1 AEAAAVLA
9 SDVPTMEKLWTDDFT
24 VNAPSNRVLKGKNDA
39 IKAVKD
45 GFLDY
50 SSFERDVEAVLVHG
64 DTVILMGHE
73 TVKPKG
79 KAPFAGQTLRRR
91 FTNIWMKRDGRW
103 QLTARQAT
111 IIDRESLCPWC
122 ARADPHRAAAAMVPA
137 RAGRPL
143 RRIQRTIGRKITI
156 VIEGRRLP
164 RQRFRQGTA
173 AYATHYFNCNIYI

>member
-1 AEAAAVLA
+1 MRLARIVALASLSLVALVLALSLSAQTRNTEADKLEQELRKIDRAEAAAVLA

-64 DTVILMGHE
+64 DTVILMGQE

-111 IIDRESLCPWC
+111 IIDRE
-122 ARADPHRAAAAMVPA
+122 
-137 RAGRPL
+137 
-143 RRIQRTIGRKITI
+143 
-156 VIEGRRLP
+156 
-164 RQRFRQGTA
+164 
-173 AYATHYFNCNIYI
+173 